1 MRSSGLQNSKIGAI
15 SFWYE
20 GPYCNPYHEK
30 KIGTF
35 LTSRSQMGTENEE
48 IYDHTLPLLQ

>member
-1 MRSSGLQNSKIGAI
+1 MVMRSSGLQNSKIGAI
-15 SFWYE
+15 LFWYE

-48 IYDHTLPLLQ
+48 IYDI